1 VRNEIERIDP
11 TVDMESI
18 DKFIHALKII
28 DSNDNFTNIKQE
40 DLPRLFVE
48 LDLPIG
54 GHDIRKKIT
63 DRKIKLE
70 STKPI
75 AFDQVISLF
84 NEIKKEKEEEDGKMD
99 FRSMLS
105 KAKNLVKVK
114 KRKNKTKLA
123 DVKEDISTDLLE
135 SSKILEKGSKT
146 VTQEVQISENT
157 IGTQIPIPAQRFV
170 RPQNHSNSSQ
180 ESTISDLPELAKENL
195 EIEHHYSIS
204 ERVSF
209 SNWINDQLKTDTL
222 SKPYLPIDPNCES
235 DLFEK
240 LSDGIVFCRMLQL
253 VSPDLINQRAINKT
267 IKHQFHK
274 IENQNLVLNTATSI
288 GCVVVN
294 QDVTGLI
301 DEVPY
306 LQLGLLWQ
314 IIRAGLFS
322 DIQVNKSPEIFECLK
337 SILADDENL
346 SNLHAM
352 SPEEILLRWVN
363 YHLEQ
368 NDNYKGNPISNFGN
382 DIKDSTA
389 YQHLLQQL
397 FKHDKI
403 DLNSVK
409 MNCNSEKNFISRA
422 TVSLKMADK
431 LGCKAFVT
439 ERDIV
444 NGNVKLNTAFVANL
458 FNKKMFLSPPAK
470 SEEEEDKSE
479 GNPEDEEDYTETAEE
494 KTYRHFINSLDIK
507 PQINCLYIDLRDGV
521 AILKLEDRIKPGVV
535 EWKRRVNF
543 PPFKTPF
550 QGGENCVY
558 ALDIAEKRISNINVG
573 RGQVRGHDIHVGKP
587 KQLTLGL
594 VWQLMR
600 AYTLSL
606 LAKLSNSEKD
616 VGEKDVLSWVNQK
629 TGYDLKSF
637 KDPEIKKGDIIRET
651 LLAIDP
657 NAEIDEK
664 TNSSDCLE
672 NAQYLISIAR
682 KMGAIVYTLPEDV
695 VNLNPK
701 MILCLFVTLMIL
713 DSSKKSGLT
722 RSQSIRVLNK
732 PKIPKKPA
740 SLKNR
745 EKTLPPIPAENI
757 TNDFTEL
764 HDILSELSKETSDL
778 LK

>member
-1 VRNEIERIDP
+1 MSLSRKASFRGSTKNLHATQTLFEQYLRTQLENIDSSIEIEDTDTI
-11 TVDMESI
+11 I
-18 DKFIHALKII
+18 NGLKTIEANQ
-28 DSNDNFTNIKQE
+28 DCSNINQE
-40 DLPRLFVE
+40 DLPKLFVE
-48 LDLPIG
+48 LGFPIG
-54 GHDIRKKIT
+54 GHDIRKKISN
-63 DRKIKLE
+63 RNIKLE

-75 AFDQVISLF
+75 SLEILVSLF
-84 NEIKKEKEEEDGKMD
+84 QEIKKEREENDGKMD

-105 KAKNLVKVK
+105 KAKNLVRVT
-114 KRKNKTKLA
+114 KRKNKTKLN
-123 DVKEDISTDLLE
+123 DVKEVE
-135 SSKILEKGSKT
+135 EKSN
-146 VTQEVQISENT
+146 VQLQQISVQENS
-157 IGTQIPIPAQRFV
+157 V
-170 RPQNHSNSSQ
+170 REKQPVDPLSSMEVTEVEECQN
-180 ESTISDLPELAKENL
+180 ELAKENL
-195 EIEHHYSIS
+195 KLEHHYSMV

-209 SNWINDQLKTDTL
+209 TNWINEQLKHDEL
-222 SKPYLPIDPNCES
+222 SKPYLPINPDCES

-314 IIRAGLFS
+314 IIRAGLFCK
-322 DIQVNKSPEIFECLK
+322 IQVNKSPEIFDALR
-337 SILADDENL
+337 SILADDESKADL
-346 SNLHAM
+346 QAM

-368 NDNYKGNPISNFGN
+368 NENYEGEPIRNFGQ

-403 DLNSVK
+403 DPNCIKLN
-409 MNCNSEKNFISRA
+409 CRTDKNYISRA
-422 TVSLKMADK
+422 SLTLKMADK
-431 LGCKAFVT
+431 LGCRAFVT
-439 ERDIV
+439 EKEIV
-444 NGNVKLNTAFVANL
+444 GGNVKLNTAFVANL
-458 FNKKMFLSPPAK
+458 FNKKMFLSPPPK
-470 SEEEEDKSE
+470 TDDNDEISE
-479 GNPEDEEDYTETAEE
+479 NLDEEDYTETAEE
-494 KTYRHFINSLDIK
+494 KTYRHFINSLDIR
-507 PQINCLYIDLRDGV
+507 PQVNCLYVDLRDGV

-535 EWKRRVNF
+535 EWKKKVNF

-558 ALDIAEKRISNINVG
+558 ALEIAENKISNINIG

-606 LAKLSNSEKD
+606 LAKLSNVDKVME
-616 VGEKDVLSWVNQK
+616 EKDVLTWVNK
-629 TGYDLKSF
+629 VTGKNLKSF
-637 KDPEIKKGDIIRET
+637 KDSSIKNGDVIREC
-651 LLAIDP
+651 LLSINP
-657 NAEIDEK
+657 NADIDERADS
-664 TNSSDCLE
+664 TDSFE

-713 DSSKKSGLT
+713 ESSKKSGLT

-732 PKIPKKPA
+732 PKVREQ
-740 SLKNR
+740 LKR
-745 EKTLPPIPAENI
+745 V
-757 TNDFTEL
+757 
-764 HDILSELSKETSDL
+764 
-778 LK
+778 